1 MTVPSSVRPEPVAG
15 PVVVPQ
21 APSSRVT
28 DGRVDRLG
36 ANRSRRAAA
45 DLGMTLVEML
55 IVLAIIGIASGGVA
69 LAIGSAT
76 RAPSVESEA
85 RRFATRLEAAGD
97 DAMLGDRMI
106 ALTVDDSGYGFVRV
120 PADGA
125 IPKGTPKLDRHA
137 LPGGVAMTL
146 DQAPPLVLGMNGQSK
161 PLLATLVSGEQCLV
175 VRYDGLTATV
185 TRAAVQTA
193 GALPT

>member
-1 MTVPSSVRPEPVAG
+1 
-15 PVVVPQ
+15 
-21 APSSRVT
+21 
-28 DGRVDRLG
+28 
-36 ANRSRRAAA
+36 
-45 DLGMTLVEML
+45 MTLVEML

-106 ALTVDDSGYGFVRV
+106 ALTVDDSGYSFTKV
-120 PADGA
+120 ASDGV
-125 IPKGTPKLDRHA
+125 IPKGTPKLDHHT

-146 DQAPPLVLGMNGQSK
+146 DQAPPLLLGLDGLSK
-161 PLLATLVSGEQCLV
+161 PLTATLTSGSQVWV
-175 VRYDGLTATV
+175 VRYDGLTSTV
-185 TRAAVQTA
+185 TRAE
-193 GALPT
+193 GRPT